1 MKSLERATQNE
12 LRFREV
18 NKNIEE
24 RRAELRIEER
34 VPYVCECEDARCREL
49 VRLSPAEYRA
59 ARVDERHFI
68 LAHGHPFRSGR
79 IVDRSDGYVVVE
91 KDGEAAEVIER
102 EEGHDG

>member
-18 NKNIEE
+18 NKHIEE

-49 VRLSPAEYRA
+49 VRLSPAEYRT
-59 ARVDERHFI
+59 ARVDDRHFI
-68 LAHGHPFRSGR
+68 LADGHPFRSGR
-79 IVDRSDGYVVVE
+79 IVDRSDGYIVVE